1 MNFNQFKNTWANAA
15 LGFKNLKDNVKGR
28 QKRTDLLH
36 LNVVK
41 LFFPHC
47 VLLWNMSKS
56 LNYM

>member
-1 MNFNQFKNTWANAA
+1 MNFNQFKNTWANTA
-15 LGFKNLKDNVKGR
+15 LGFKNLKDNVKDR
-28 QKRTDLLH
+28 QKKSDLLH

-41 LFFPHC
+41 LFSPHC